1 MSFSFGSECSVG
13 ILARDPASKP
23 TVEELDD
30 LSKDISKC
38 WTSLGLKLGVSSGK
52 LEEIEENAQYHNP
65 AKKAHNMLKAWHD
78 KGSAST
84 YGKLADAL
92 RKVGKAGLAEE
103 LLCGK

>member
-1 MSFSFGSECSVG
+1 MLECNT
-13 ILARDPASKP
+13 RDPESIP

-52 LEEIEENAQYHNP
+52 LDEIEENVQYHNP
-65 AKKAHNMLKAWHD
+65 VQKAYRMLRAWHD
-78 KGSAST
+78 KGSGST

-92 RKVGKAGLAEE
+92 RKVGKDGLAEE
-103 LLCGK
+103 LLRENSNC